1 MVTMAIWVAALG
13 LLIGIVAKSS
23 EQAVIC
29 FENRRDSPAVGRG
42 DMRRPTILVGHS
54 PKPLAD

>member
-1 MVTMAIWVAALG
+1 MVTMAMWAAALG

-29 FENRRDSPAVGRG
+29 FERRDSPAVGRG